1 LDESPKTGEE
11 NRPSTELYII
21 IGMAT
26 ENKFLSQ
33 DKVRQIFFLIILVLL
48 GALLCFELANFLPAL
63 LGAITLYVICR
74 RWMYI
79 LVFKRKWKKGRA
91 ATVLMIVT
99 FLVIMCPIYILISMM
114 TSKIAYAIE
123 HSNELIASINKLIS
137 NIESRYNITIT
148 SPENIDKLGGFIA
161 QAIPNILNATLGTL
175 VTIFFMYFI
184 LYFML
189 VNGKK
194 MENSLYEY
202 VPLKDSNVDRLG
214 REMKNMVYAN
224 AIGIPVIAFLQ
235 GIVAIIAYFI
245 LGVKEPWFWFVVTCI
260 SAMLPVIGAA
270 FAFVPI
276 AIIFFANDEVWKG
289 IVMLIYGFGVIGTV
303 DNIFRFT
310 IAKKIGNVHP
320 LITIF
325 GVLLGLK
332 LFGFVGLIFGPLV
345 ISLFILLVEIYS
357 SEFIVKQREATK

>member
-1 LDESPKTGEE
+1 MEDK
-11 NRPSTELYII
+11 Y
-21 IGMAT
+21 
-26 ENKFLSQ
+26 LSQ
-33 DKVRQIFFLIILVLL
+33 DKIRQIFFLIVLVLL
-48 GALLCFELANFLPAL
+48 GALLCYELAGFLPAL

-79 LVFKRKWKKGRA
+79 LVFKRKWKPGRA
-91 ATVLMIVT
+91 AAVLMILT
-99 FLVIMCPIYILISMM
+99 FLIIMCPIYILVSML
-114 TSKIAYAIE
+114 TSKIAFAIQ
-123 HSNELIASINKLIS
+123 HSNELVESIKTLI
-137 NIESRYNITIT
+137 NNLESRYNIMIM
-148 SPENIDKLGGFIA
+148 SPDNINKLGGFIA
-161 QAIPNILNATLGTL
+161 QAIPDILNATLGTL

-194 MENSLYEY
+194 MEKSLYEY
-202 VPLKDSNVDRLG
+202 VPLKDENVNRLG
-214 REMKNMVYAN
+214 REMKNMVFAN

-235 GIVAIIAYFI
+235 GIVAIIGYYI

-270 FAFVPI
+270 FAFVPV
-276 AIIFFANDEVWKG
+276 AIIFFANGEAWRGV
-289 IVMLIYGFGVIGTV
+289 VMLIYGFGVIGTV

-357 SEFIVKQREATK
+357 SEFIVKQRVADEKR